1 MMLKGQQAGPQ
12 SCRDSRARD
21 TSADITQ
28 GTMIEREERHDKD
41 SSLFVTEVNTIYGDK
56 EG

>member
-1 MMLKGQQAGPQ
+1 MMLKGQQAGPR

-41 SSLFVTEVNTIYGDK
+41 SSLFVTGVNTIYGDK